1 MKQFLL
7 LAIAATTAISTYA
20 SAPNFLWGKLI
31 DSEKTQDLSAK
42 VVFTEDGN
50 AVSLSQFGSRESTD
64 SISYNGEE
72 IATGAATTSNSDN
85 LNLLV
90 IKHKI
95 SDGSRVWS
103 VSSKNGDFYVSSYAD
118 MTATPDGGVVVLV
131 SGRSSDVA
139 EYTSPVLVDNSGAE
153 VEFADW
159 NTSIRIYNQVL
170 IKINKEGNIVW
181 ARNIV
186 MDQLPVPNATATGA
200 TDATTN
206 GVTPNAVTVDADGN
220 IYIGGNYRAPM
231 IVTGEKNS
239 TYVLTARNIESYTGD
254 VQSAAG
260 GTYVIR
266 LDSEGNYINHLR
278 VSGELTRDQANL
290 FYVDGSS
297 LYIAGSIKGTS
308 GDKLT
313 IAGKSVSVENEYD
326 GIYVAKLAT
335 DLKSVDYVQYI
346 KAFAVSNKQST
357 KLRDLK
363 VINDNLYIVGGG
375 AGGYAQ
381 AGASEAVVKSTGTTE
396 EGWLIAL
403 SAENGSWVGAANNAT
418 NIGAYLNIFS
428 YDNKLYVYGYRLN
441 KETGTF
447 LDEYSEGEFTYTNR
461 YTIAKAGGVPTG
473 YAAKFN
479 ESSKNFVALARGNAA
494 FTFGDDTSSD
504 APTNWGGLITAYT
517 FAETGSAASASI
529 EAAKAIKVNGAQGQI
544 EISAEED
551 TDVVISNAA
560 GQVLSSMTVK
570 PGATTFA
577 CTSGLYFVNNIKVVV
592 K

>member
-31 DSEKTQDLSAK
+31 DSDKTQDLSAK
-42 VVFTEDGN
+42 VVLTEDGN

-64 SISYNGEE
+64 NITYDGVE
-72 IATGAATTSNSDN
+72 IATGGATTSNSDN

-90 IKHKI
+90 IKHNI

-103 VSSKNGDFYVSSYAD
+103 VSSKNGDFAVSSSAD
-118 MTATPDGGVVVLV
+118 MVATPDGGVVVLV
-131 SGRSSDVA
+131 NGRSSNLT

-153 VEFADW
+153 VDFADW
-159 NTSIRIYNQVL
+159 NTSVWIYNQVL
-170 IKINKEGNIVW
+170 VKINKDGNIEW

-186 MDQLPVPNATATGA
+186 MDQLPVPNATSGA
-200 TDATTN
+200 SVNATTN

-231 IVTGEKNS
+231 IVTGDKNS
-239 TYVLTARNIESYTGD
+239 TYVLTARNIEKYNGD
-254 VQSAAG
+254 VQTAAG

-266 LDSEGNYINHLR
+266 LDNEGNYVNHLR
-278 VSGELTRDQANL
+278 VSGELTRDQAGL

-297 LYIAGSIKGTS
+297 LYIAGSIS
-308 GDKLT
+308 GAQGNELS
-313 IAGKSVSVENEYD
+313 IAGKSVSVENTYD
-326 GIYVAKLAT
+326 GIYVAKVAT
-335 DLKSVDYVQYI
+335 DLKTVDYVQYI
-346 KAFAVSNKQST
+346 KAFDVSSKQNT

-363 VINDNLYIVGGG
+363 VINNNLYIVGGG
-375 AGGYAQ
+375 TGGYAK
-381 AGASEAVVKSTGTTE
+381 AGASEAVVKSTAAKD
-396 EGWLIAL
+396 EGWFIAL
-403 SAENGSWVGAANNAT
+403 NAEDGSWVGAANNAT

-428 YDNKLYVYGYRLN
+428 YDNKLYVYGYKLN
-441 KETGTF
+441 KDTGAF
-447 LDEYSEGEFTYTNR
+447 LDEYNEGEFTYTNR
-461 YTIAKAGGVPTG
+461 YTIAKGGGVPTG
-473 YAAKFN
+473 YAAKFDA
-479 ESSKNFVALARGNAA
+479 SSKTLVALARGNAA
-494 FTFGDDTSSD
+494 FTFGNDTSSD

-517 FAETGSAASASI
+517 FAETGSSASATI
-529 EAAKAIKVNGAQGQI
+529 EAAKALKVNGSQGQI

-551 TDVVISNAA
+551 TDVIISNAS

-577 CTSGLYFVNNIKVVV
+577 CTSGLYFVNDIKVIV

>member
-31 DSEKTQDLSAK
+31 DSDKTQDLSAK

-64 SISYNGEE
+64 NISYDGVK
-72 IATGAATTSNSDN
+72 IATGGATTSNSDN

-90 IKHKI
+90 IKHNI

-103 VSSKNGDFYVSSYAD
+103 VSSKNGDFAVSSSSD
-118 MTATPDGGVVVLV
+118 MVATPDGGVVVLV
-131 SGRSSDVA
+131 NGRSSNLT

-153 VEFADW
+153 VDFADW
-159 NTSIRIYNQVL
+159 NTSVWIYNQVL
-170 IKINKEGNIVW
+170 VKINKEGNIEW

-186 MDQLPVPNATATGA
+186 MDQLPVPNASSGTSVN
-200 TDATTN
+200 ATTN

-254 VQSAAG
+254 VQTAAG

-266 LDSEGNYINHLR
+266 LDNEGNYVNHLR
-278 VSGELTRDQANL
+278 VSGELTRDQAGL

-297 LYIAGSIKGTS
+297 LYIAGTIS
-308 GDKLT
+308 GAQGNELT
-313 IAGKSVSVENEYD
+313 IAGKSVSVENTYD
-326 GIYVAKLAT
+326 GIYVAKVAT
-335 DLKSVDYVQYI
+335 DLKTVDYVQYI
-346 KAFAVSNKQST
+346 KAFDVSSKQNT

-363 VINDNLYIVGGG
+363 VINNNLYIVGGG
-375 AGGYAQ
+375 TGGYAK
-381 AGASEAVVKSTGTTE
+381 AGASEAVVKSTAAKD
-396 EGWLIAL
+396 EGWFIAL
-403 SAENGSWVGAANNAT
+403 NAEDGSWVGAANNAT

-428 YDNKLYVYGYRLN
+428 YDNKLYVYGYKLN
-441 KETGTF
+441 KDTGTF
-447 LDEYSEGEFTYTNR
+447 LDEYNEGEFTYTNR
-461 YTIAKAGGVPTG
+461 YTIAKEGGTPTG
-473 YAAKFN
+473 YAAKFDA
-479 ESSKNFVALARGNAA
+479 SSKTLVALARGNAA
-494 FTFGDDTSSD
+494 FKFGNDTSSD

-517 FAETGSAASASI
+517 FAETGSTASATI

>member
-1 MKQFLL
+1 
-7 LAIAATTAISTYA
+7 
-20 SAPNFLWGKLI
+20 
-31 DSEKTQDLSAK
+31 
-42 VVFTEDGN
+42 
-50 AVSLSQFGSRESTD
+50 
-64 SISYNGEE
+64 
-72 IATGAATTSNSDN
+72 
-85 LNLLV
+85 
-90 IKHKI
+90 
-95 SDGSRVWS
+95 
-103 VSSKNGDFYVSSYAD
+103 
-118 MTATPDGGVVVLV
+118 
-131 SGRSSDVA
+131 
-139 EYTSPVLVDNSGAE
+139 
-153 VEFADW
+153 
-159 NTSIRIYNQVL
+159 
-170 IKINKEGNIVW
+170 
-181 ARNIV
+181 
-186 MDQLPVPNATATGA
+186 
-200 TDATTN
+200 
-206 GVTPNAVTVDADGN
+206 
-220 IYIGGNYRAPM
+220 
-231 IVTGEKNS
+231 
-239 TYVLTARNIESYTGD
+239 
-254 VQSAAG
+254 
-260 GTYVIR
+260 
-266 LDSEGNYINHLR
+266 
-278 VSGELTRDQANL
+278 VSGELTRDQAGL

-297 LYIAGSIKGTS
+297 LYIAGTIS
-308 GDKLT
+308 GAQGNELS
-313 IAGKSVSVENEYD
+313 IAGKSVSVENTYD
-326 GIYVAKLAT
+326 GIYVAKVAT
-335 DLKSVDYVQYI
+335 DLKTVDYVQYI
-346 KAFAVSNKQST
+346 KAFDVSSKQNT

-363 VINDNLYIVGGG
+363 VINNNLYIVGGG
-375 AGGYAQ
+375 TGGYAK
-381 AGASEAVVKSTGTTE
+381 AGASEAVVKSTAAKD
-396 EGWLIAL
+396 EGWFIAL
-403 SAENGSWVGAANNAT
+403 NAEDGSWVGAANNAT

-447 LDEYSEGEFTYTNR
+447 LDEYNEGEFTYTNR